1 MGNILL
7 LCKYNGQLTN
17 FRRFI
22 MSEQNSKI
30 AEMLDH
36 LVNDDTAKAEEL
48 FHEYVVEKSRDI
60 YEGLIEDE
68 VEEATSE
75 DDEAVEEASEDE
87 DEAVDEASDN
97 DDEDAVEESADAD
110 DEEVEEGFDEVEM
123 EADDED
129 EDESDPDATGDMM
142 GDLEEPEGEEG
153 EGDGEAA
160 DKGDI
165 MDLTTAIRDLED
177 AFKEYAD
184 GEKDEMDEPE
194 MDDME
199 AIQPE
204 FESEEGAEDLETVR
218 EYANDVKDGHGA
230 EKKGKPESADNKASP
245 VAKPNNMG
253 GTTANIAK
261 GGEGGG
267 SETGLTGKP
276 KDMNTKNINK
286 VGGSSDNE
294 RMSNNGSGHGAEK
307 KGAGEGSADATSI
320 IGSK

>member
-1 MGNILL
+1 
-7 LCKYNGQLTN
+7 
-17 FRRFI
+17 
-22 MSEQNSKI
+22 
-30 AEMLDH
+30 MLDH

-68 VEEATSE
+68 VDEATDE
-75 DDEAVEEASEDE
+75 DDDAVEEATDEDE
-87 DEAVDEASDN
+87 DTVDEASDN
-97 DDEDAVEESADAD
+97 DDEDS
-110 DEEVEEGFDEVEM
+110 VEEGFDEVEL
-123 EADDED
+123 EGDDE
-129 EDESDPDATGDMM
+129 EGDATAMFAKDA
-142 GDLEEPEGEEG
+142 EEGEEG
-153 EGDGEAA
+153 EEGEEDDDMEGGDEPATK
-160 DKGDI
+160 DDV
-165 MDLTTAIRDLED
+165 MDLKTAIDELED
-177 AFKEYAD
+177 AFKAYTD
-184 GEKDEMDEPE
+184 GEEDEMEPEMEPE

-199 AIQPE
+199 AIQQPE
-204 FESEEGAEDLETVR
+204 FEADEGAEDLETVR

-230 EKKGKPESADNKASP
+230 EKAGKAETADNKASP

-253 GTTANIAK
+253 GTTANMTK

-294 RMSNNGSGHGAEK
+294 RMSANGSGHGAEK
-307 KGAGEGSADATSI
+307 SGAGEGSADATSI

>member
-1 MGNILL
+1 
-7 LCKYNGQLTN
+7 
-17 FRRFI
+17 

-68 VEEATSE
+68 VDEATKDE
-75 DDEAVEEASEDE
+75 DESVEEASEEDTD

-129 EDESDPDATGDMM
+129 EGDATDDMM
-142 GDLEEPEGEEG
+142 GDVEEPEGEES
-153 EGDGEAA
+153 EDDGEPA

-165 MDLTTAIRDLED
+165 MDLKDAIADLEA

-184 GEKDEMDEPE
+184 GEEGAEEPE

-218 EYANDVKDGHGA
+218 EYVEKVDGHGA
-230 EKKGKPESADNKASP
+230 EKKGKAETADNKASP

-267 SETGLTGKP
+267 SETGLTGKA
-276 KDMNTKNINK
+276 KDMNIGHINK
-286 VGGSSDNE
+286 VGGSKESE
-294 RMSNNGSGHGAEK
+294 RMSKDGSGHGAEK
-307 KGAGEGSADATSI
+307 KGAGEGSADATSV

>member
-1 MGNILL
+1 
-7 LCKYNGQLTN
+7 
-17 FRRFI
+17 

-48 FHEYVVEKSRDI
+48 FHEYVVAKSRDI

-68 VEEATSE
+68 VDEATKDE
-75 DDEAVEEASEDE
+75 DESVEEASEEDKD

-97 DDEDAVEESADAD
+97 DDDDAVEESADND
-110 DEEVEEGFDEVEM
+110 DEEVEEGFDEVELEGDDM
-123 EADDED
+123 PDATDAFKDDAEEGDED
-129 EDESDPDATGDMM
+129 EGDMEG
-142 GDLEEPEGEEG
+142 GDEPATK
-153 EGDGEAA
+153 D
-160 DKGDI
+160 DV
-165 MDLTTAIRDLED
+165 MDLKDAIDELEN

-184 GEKDEMDEPE
+184 GEDNGMEDPE

-199 AIQPE
+199 AIQQPE

-218 EYANDVKDGHGA
+218 EYVEKVDGHGA
-230 EKKGKPESADNKASP
+230 EKKGKAETADNKASP

-253 GTTANIAK
+253 GTTANMTK

-267 SETGLTGKP
+267 SETGLTGKV

-286 VGGSSDNE
+286 VGGSKDGE
-294 RMSNNGSGHGAEK
+294 RMSNNGAGHGAEK
-307 KGAGEGSADATSI
+307 SGAGENSADATSI

>member
-1 MGNILL
+1 
-7 LCKYNGQLTN
+7 
-17 FRRFI
+17 

-68 VEEATSE
+68 VDEATKE
-75 DDEAVEEASEDE
+75 DDEAVEEASDE
-87 DEAVDEASDN
+87 ADDEAVDEASDN
-97 DDEDAVEESADAD
+97 DDDDDTVEESADAD
-110 DEEVEEGFDEVEM
+110 DEEVEEGFDEVEL
-123 EADDED
+123 EGDDEM
-129 EDESDPDATGDMM
+129 PDATDAMM
-142 GDLEEPEGEEG
+142 GDVEDGEEEEGEEG
-153 EGDGEAA
+153 EEGDEDEEAT
-160 DKGDI
+160 KGDI
-165 MDLTTAIRDLED
+165 MDLKDAIADLEA

-184 GEKDEMDEPE
+184 GDAPEEEPE

-204 FESEEGAEDLETVR
+204 FESEEGVEDLETVR

-230 EKKGKPESADNKASP
+230 EKKGKAETADNKASP

-253 GTTANIAK
+253 GTTANMTK

-267 SETGLTGKP
+267 SETGLTGKA

-286 VGGSSDNE
+286 VGGSSDGE
-294 RMSNNGSGHGAEK
+294 RMSTNGSGHGAEK

>member
-1 MGNILL
+1 
-7 LCKYNGQLTN
+7 
-17 FRRFI
+17 

-48 FHEYVVEKSRDI
+48 FHEYVVAKSRDI

-68 VEEATSE
+68 VDEATKDE
-75 DDEAVEEASEDE
+75 DESVEEASEEDKD

-97 DDEDAVEESADAD
+97 DDDDAVEESADND
-110 DEEVEEGFDEVEM
+110 DEEVEEGFDEVEL
-123 EADDED
+123 EGDDM
-129 EDESDPDATGDMM
+129 PDATDAFTDDAEEGDEEEGDMEG
-142 GDLEEPEGEEG
+142 GDEPATK
-153 EGDGEAA
+153 D
-160 DKGDI
+160 DV
-165 MDLTTAIRDLED
+165 MDLKDAIDELEN

-184 GEKDEMDEPE
+184 GEDKGMEDPE

-199 AIQPE
+199 AIQQPE

-218 EYANDVKDGHGA
+218 EYVEKVDGHGA
-230 EKKGKPESADNKASP
+230 EKKGKAETADNKASP

-253 GTTANIAK
+253 GTTANMTK

-267 SETGLTGKP
+267 SETGLTGKA

-286 VGGSSDNE
+286 VGGSKDGE
-294 RMSNNGSGHGAEK
+294 RMSNNGAGHGAEK
-307 KGAGEGSADATSI
+307 SGAGENSADATSI

>member
-1 MGNILL
+1 
-7 LCKYNGQLTN
+7 
-17 FRRFI
+17 

-48 FHEYVVEKSRDI
+48 FHEYVVAKSRDI

-68 VEEATSE
+68 VDEATKDE
-75 DDEAVEEASEDE
+75 DESVEEASEEDKD

-97 DDEDAVEESADAD
+97 DDDDAVEESADND
-110 DEEVEEGFDEVEM
+110 DEEVEEGFDEVELEGDDM
-123 EADDED
+123 PDATDAFKDDAEEGDED
-129 EDESDPDATGDMM
+129 EGDMEG
-142 GDLEEPEGEEG
+142 GDEPATK
-153 EGDGEAA
+153 D
-160 DKGDI
+160 DV
-165 MDLTTAIRDLED
+165 MDLKDAIDELEN

-184 GEKDEMDEPE
+184 GEDNGMEDPE

-199 AIQPE
+199 AIQQPE
-204 FESEEGAEDLETVR
+204 FESEEDAEDLETVR
-218 EYANDVKDGHGA
+218 EYVEKVDGHGA
-230 EKKGKPESADNKASP
+230 EKKGKAETADNKASP

-253 GTTANIAK
+253 GTTANMTK

-267 SETGLTGKP
+267 SETGLTGKV

-286 VGGSSDNE
+286 VGGSKDGE
-294 RMSNNGSGHGAEK
+294 RMSNNGAGHGAEK
-307 KGAGEGSADATSI
+307 SGAGENSADATSI

>member
-1 MGNILL
+1 
-7 LCKYNGQLTN
+7 
-17 FRRFI
+17 
-22 MSEQNSKI
+22 
-30 AEMLDH
+30 MLDH

-68 VEEATSE
+68 VDEATDEDDDTVEEAT
-75 DDEAVEEASEDE
+75 DEDE
-87 DEAVDEASDN
+87 DTVDEASDN
-97 DDEDAVEESADAD
+97 DDEDSVEESANSED
-110 DEEVEEGFDEVEM
+110 DDVEEGFDEVEL
-123 EADDED
+123 EGDDE
-129 EDESDPDATGDMM
+129 EGDATDMFAK
-142 GDLEEPEGEEG
+142 GAEDGEEG
-153 EGDGEAA
+153 EEDDMEGGDEPATK
-160 DKGDI
+160 DDV
-165 MDLTTAIRDLED
+165 MDLKTAIDELED
-177 AFKEYAD
+177 AFKAYTD
-184 GEKDEMDEPE
+184 GEEGEEDEMEPE

-199 AIQPE
+199 AIQQPE
-204 FESEEGAEDLETVR
+204 FEADEGAEDLETVR

-230 EKKGKPESADNKASP
+230 EKAGKAETADNKASP

-253 GTTANIAK
+253 GTTANMTK

-294 RMSNNGSGHGAEK
+294 RMSANGSGHGAEK
-307 KGAGEGSADATSI
+307 SGAGEGSADATSI

>member
-1 MGNILL
+1 
-7 LCKYNGQLTN
+7 
-17 FRRFI
+17 
-22 MSEQNSKI
+22 MSEQNSKT

-48 FHEYVVEKSRDI
+48 FHEYVVAKSRDI

-68 VEEATSE
+68 VDEATKDE
-75 DDEAVEEASEDE
+75 DESVEEASEEDKD

-97 DDEDAVEESADAD
+97 DDDDAVEESADND
-110 DEEVEEGFDEVEM
+110 DEEVEEGFDEVELEGDDM
-123 EADDED
+123 PDATDAFKDDAEEGDED
-129 EDESDPDATGDMM
+129 EGDMEG
-142 GDLEEPEGEEG
+142 GDEPATK
-153 EGDGEAA
+153 D
-160 DKGDI
+160 DV
-165 MDLTTAIRDLED
+165 MDLKDAIDELEN

-184 GEKDEMDEPE
+184 GEDNGMEDPE

-199 AIQPE
+199 AIQQPE

-218 EYANDVKDGHGA
+218 EYVEKVDGHGA
-230 EKKGKPESADNKASP
+230 EKKGKAETADNKASP

-253 GTTANIAK
+253 GTTANMTK

-267 SETGLTGKP
+267 SETGLTGKV

-286 VGGSSDNE
+286 VGGSKDGE
-294 RMSNNGSGHGAEK
+294 RMSNNGAGHGAEK
-307 KGAGEGSADATSI
+307 SGAGENSADATSI

>member
-1 MGNILL
+1 
-7 LCKYNGQLTN
+7 
-17 FRRFI
+17 

-68 VEEATSE
+68 VEEATE
-75 DDEAVEEASEDE
+75 DDDEAVEEASEDE

-97 DDEDAVEESADAD
+97 DDDDAVEESADAD
-110 DEEVEEGFDEVEM
+110 DEEVEEGFDEVEL
-123 EADDED
+123 EGDDE
-129 EDESDPDATGDMM
+129 EGDATDMFAK
-142 GDLEEPEGEEG
+142 DAEDGEEG
-153 EGDGEAA
+153 EEDDMEGGDEPATK
-160 DKGDI
+160 DDV
-165 MDLTTAIRDLED
+165 MDLKSAIDELED
-177 AFKEYAD
+177 AFKAYAE
-184 GEKDEMDEPE
+184 GEDEGDMEPE

-199 AIQPE
+199 AIQQPE

-230 EKKGKPESADNKASP
+230 EKKGKAETADNKASP

-253 GTTANIAK
+253 GTTANMTK

-286 VGGSSDNE
+286 VGGSNDGE
-294 RMSNNGSGHGAEK
+294 RMSTNGAGHGAEK

>member
-1 MGNILL
+1 
-7 LCKYNGQLTN
+7 
-17 FRRFI
+17 

-68 VEEATSE
+68 VEEATE
-75 DDEAVEEASEDE
+75 DDDEAVEEASEDE

-97 DDEDAVEESADAD
+97 DDDDDTVEESADAD
-110 DEEVEEGFDEVEM
+110 DEEVEEGFDEVEL
-123 EADDED
+123 EGDDE
-129 EDESDPDATGDMM
+129 PDATDAMM
-142 GDLEEPEGEEG
+142 GDVEDGEDDEEEG
-153 EGDGEAA
+153 EDDMEGGDEPATK
-160 DKGDI
+160 DDV
-165 MDLTTAIRDLED
+165 MDLKSAIDELED
-177 AFKEYAD
+177 AFKAYAD
-184 GEKDEMDEPE
+184 GEDEGDMEPE

-199 AIQPE
+199 AIQQPE

-218 EYANDVKDGHGA
+218 EYVEKVDGHGA
-230 EKKGKPESADNKASP
+230 EKKGKAETADNKASP

-253 GTTANIAK
+253 GTTANMTK

-286 VGGSSDNE
+286 VGGSNDGE
-294 RMSNNGSGHGAEK
+294 RMSTNGAGHGAEK

>member
-1 MGNILL
+1 
-7 LCKYNGQLTN
+7 
-17 FRRFI
+17 
-22 MSEQNSKI
+22 
-30 AEMLDH
+30 MLDH

-68 VEEATSE
+68 VDEATDEDDDTVEEAT
-75 DDEAVEEASEDE
+75 DEDE
-87 DEAVDEASDN
+87 DTVDEASDN
-97 DDEDAVEESADAD
+97 DDEDS
-110 DEEVEEGFDEVEM
+110 VEEGFDEVEL
-123 EADDED
+123 EGDDE
-129 EDESDPDATGDMM
+129 EGDATDMFAK
-142 GDLEEPEGEEG
+142 GAEDGEEG
-153 EGDGEAA
+153 EEDDMEGGDEPATK
-160 DKGDI
+160 DDV
-165 MDLTTAIRDLED
+165 MDLKTAIDELED
-177 AFKEYAD
+177 AFKAYTD
-184 GEKDEMDEPE
+184 GEEDEMEPE

-199 AIQPE
+199 AIQQPE
-204 FESEEGAEDLETVR
+204 FEADEGAEDLETVR

-230 EKKGKPESADNKASP
+230 EKAGKAETADNKASP

-253 GTTANIAK
+253 GTTANMTK

-294 RMSNNGSGHGAEK
+294 RMSANGSGHGAEK
-307 KGAGEGSADATSI
+307 SGAGEGSADATSI